1 MRKLCKLFSLRA
13 MQTVAEFIKY
23 VGRDKF
29 TTETGFSAQVIS
41 RAITDNLMPS
51 GWYVT
56 VRDVVCAPRRLPVP
70 EHLFRWADKR
80 KSPSV
85 SASSSETQ

>member
-1 MRKLCKLFSLRA
+1 
-13 MQTVAEFIKY
+13 MQTVSDFIEA

-29 TTETGFSAQVIS
+29 TTETGYSAQVIS
-41 RAITDNLMPS
+41 RAITDNIMPS

-56 VRDVVCAPRRLPVP
+56 VRDAVCAPRRISVP

>member
-1 MRKLCKLFSLRA
+1 
-13 MQTVAEFIKY
+13 MQTVSEFIEE

-29 TTETGFSAQVIS
+29 TAETGYSAQVIS
-41 RAITDNLMPS
+41 RAITDNIMPP

-56 VRDVVCAPRRLPVP
+56 VRDVVCGPREIAVP

-80 KSPSV
+80 KSPV
-85 SASSSETQ
+85 VAKEAS

>member
-1 MRKLCKLFSLRA
+1 MCA
-13 MQTVAEFIKY
+13 MQSVREFIDT

-29 TTETGFSAQVIS
+29 SAETGFSAQVIS
-41 RAITDNLMPS
+41 RAITENIMPS

-56 VRDVVCAPRRLPVP
+56 IRDVVCSPRGIDTP

-80 KSPSV
+80 KSSRV
-85 SASSSETQ
+85 SASSLEAL